1 VKTILIGLW
10 PSITRA
16 SAAQGATLAQSCVIG
31 RAANGA
37 LHRRKATSAA
47 GWRVVN
53 EPSVPQRA
61 RAGCRVTAD

>member
-37 LHRRKATSAA
+37 LHRRKATNAA
-47 GWRVVN
+47 G
-53 EPSVPQRA
+53 
-61 RAGCRVTAD
+61 